1 MPIRHKSTF
10 TKIVEKVESLNRRAE
25 KRGIAPAFSIT
36 VEREFS
42 LRTEG
47 TYEYEDFV
55 EFHIDGVY
63 PAISGYTFVAVVDHA
78 SGGLIFRNP
87 LFTEDIDLTPFADRK
102 VCDHCGTKRQRSKTI
117 LLSDAAGKIIQV
129 GTTCIIDF
137 LGKEAGALEF
147 FAENSGIL
155 GDSDNGG
162 HYMSAPHYATVEI
175 CAIAVKMLS
184 DFGFVKSNTPGS
196 TAAKIMDF
204 VDEHNRSFPRDY
216 DFTVTAEHIEQARQ
230 AIEFIKN
237 SERRG
242 EYQENVFRVLSSSRC
257 EKRVFSF
264 IAAGIR
270 GALADIRKASQS
282 EKTGEKPTVE
292 KTEEKV
298 TVEFPAIGT
307 VIASEEVTIEK
318 IFTFEGMYGAQHI
331 FIMKSS
337 AGVPFVWK
345 TSTFPDV
352 EEGHAYTI
360 KKAKVKAH
368 DDYKGKSQCR
378 LERVSFI
385 L

>member
-10 TKIVEKVESLNRRAE
+10 AKIVEKVESLNRRAE
-25 KRGIAPAFSIT
+25 KRGLAPAFSIT

-42 LRTEG
+42 VRTKG

-63 PAISGYTFVAVVDHA
+63 PAISGYTFAAVVDHA

-87 LFTEDIDLTPFADRK
+87 LFTEDVDLTPFADRK
-102 VCDHCGTKRQRSKTI
+102 ICDHCGTKRQRSKTI

-155 GDSDNGG
+155 GDSDDDG
-162 HYMSAPHYATVEI
+162 HYASSPHYDTVEI
-175 CAIAVKMLS
+175 CSIAVKMLS

-204 VDEHNRSFPRDY
+204 VDDHYRSFPRDY
-216 DFTVTAEHIEQARQ
+216 DFTVTAEHTEQALK

-242 EYQENVFRVLSSSRC
+242 EYQENVFRVMTSGRC
-257 EKRVFSF
+257 EKRVFGF

-270 GALADIRKASQS
+270 GALADIRKASDTKKL
-282 EKTGEKPTVE
+282 EE
-292 KTEEKV
+292 KTEEKI

-307 VIASEEVTIEK
+307 IVANEEVTIEK
-318 IFTFEGMYGAQHI
+318 IFTFEGMYGEQHI

-337 AGVPFVWK
+337 AGIPFVWK

-352 EEGHAYTI
+352 EEGGTYTI

-385 L
+385 LQS

>member
-1 MPIRHKSTF
+1 MPIRHKSNF
-10 TKIVEKVESLNRRAE
+10 SKIVEKVESLNRRAE
-25 KRGIAPAFSIT
+25 KRGLAPAFSIT

-42 LRTEG
+42 VRMKG
-47 TYEYEDFV
+47 NYEYEDFV

-63 PAISGYTFVAVVDHA
+63 PAISGYTFAAVVDHA
-78 SGGLIFRNP
+78 SGGIIFRNP
-87 LFTEDIDLTPFADRK
+87 AFTDDVDLTPFADRN
-102 VCDHCGTKRQRSKTI
+102 VCDHCGTKRKRSKTI

-129 GTTCIIDF
+129 GTSCIIDF

-155 GDSDNGG
+155 GDSDDDG
-162 HYMSAPHYATVEI
+162 HYASSPHYDTVEI
-175 CAIAVKMLS
+175 CAIAVKLIA

-196 TAAKIMDF
+196 TASKIMDF
-204 VDEHNRSFPRDY
+204 VDEHYRSFPRDY
-216 DFTVTAEHIEQARQ
+216 DFTVTAEHIEQAHQ

-237 SERRG
+237 SEHRG
-242 EYQENVFRVLSSSRC
+242 DYQENVFRVMTSGRC

-270 GALADIRKASQS
+270 GALADIRKASDA
-282 EKTGEKPTVE
+282 K
-292 KTEEKV
+292 KTEEKI

-307 VIASEEVTIEK
+307 VIANEEVIVEK

-331 FIMKSS
+331 FIMKSG

-352 EEGHAYTI
+352 EEGGTYII

-385 L
+385 LQK

>member
-10 TKIVEKVESLNRRAE
+10 AKIVEKVESLNRRAE
-25 KRGIAPAFSIT
+25 KRGLAPAFSIT

-42 LRTEG
+42 VRTEG

-55 EFHIDGVY
+55 EFHVDGVY
-63 PAISGYTFVAVVDHA
+63 PAIPGYTFAAVVDHA

-87 LFTEDIDLTPFADRK
+87 LFTEDVDLTPFADRK
-102 VCDHCGTKRQRSKTI
+102 TCDHCGTKRQRSKTI
-117 LLSDAAGKIIQV
+117 LLSDQEGKIIQV

-147 FAENSGIL
+147 FAENSDIL
-155 GDSDNGG
+155 GDSNDDG
-162 HYMSAPHYATVEI
+162 HYASSPHYDTLEI
-175 CAIAVKMLS
+175 CSIAVKMLS

-196 TAAKIMDF
+196 TASKIMDF
-204 VDEHNRSFPRDY
+204 VDEHYRSFPRDY

-242 EYQENVFRVLSSSRC
+242 EYQENVFRVMSSGRC
-257 EKRVFSF
+257 EKRVFGF

-270 GALADIRKASQS
+270 GALADIRKAS
-282 EKTGEKPTVE
+282 EPE

-307 VIASEEVTIEK
+307 VIANDEVTIEK
-318 IFTFEGMYGAQHI
+318 IFTFEGMYGTQHI

-337 AGVPFVWK
+337 AGIPFVWK

-352 EEGHAYTI
+352 EEGGTYTI

>member
-10 TKIVEKVESLNRRAE
+10 AKIVEKVESLNRRAE

-42 LRTEG
+42 VRTKG

-63 PAISGYTFVAVVDHA
+63 PAISGYTFAAVVDHA

-87 LFTEDIDLTPFADRK
+87 LFTEDVDLTPFADRK
-102 VCDHCGTKRQRSKTI
+102 TCDHCGTKRKRSKTI

-129 GTTCIIDF
+129 GTSCIIDF

-155 GDSDNGG
+155 GDSDDDG
-162 HYMSAPHYATVEI
+162 HYASSPHYDTVEI
-175 CAIAVKMLS
+175 CAIACKLIA

-196 TAAKIMDF
+196 TASKIMDF
-204 VDEHNRSFPRDY
+204 VDEHYRSFPRDY
-216 DFTVTAEHIEQARQ
+216 DFTVTAEHIEQAHQ

-242 EYQENVFRVLSSSRC
+242 DYQENVFRVMTSGRC

-270 GALADIRKASQS
+270 GALADIRKASDA
-282 EKTGEKPTVE
+282 K
-292 KTEEKV
+292 KTEEKI

-307 VIASEEVTIEK
+307 VIANEEVIVEK

-331 FIMKSS
+331 FIMKSG

-352 EEGHAYTI
+352 EEGGTYII

-385 L
+385 LQK

>member
-10 TKIVEKVESLNRRAE
+10 AKIVEKVESLNRRAE
-25 KRGIAPAFSIT
+25 KRGLAPAFSIT

-42 LRTEG
+42 VRTKG

-63 PAISGYTFVAVVDHA
+63 PAISGYTFAAVVDHA

-87 LFTEDIDLTPFADRK
+87 LFTEDVDLTPFADRK
-102 VCDHCGTKRQRSKTI
+102 TCDHCGTKRKRSKTI

-129 GTTCIIDF
+129 GTSCIIDF

-155 GDSDNGG
+155 GDSDDDG
-162 HYMSAPHYATVEI
+162 HYASSPHYATVEI
-175 CAIAVKMLS
+175 CSIAVKLIS
-184 DFGFVKSNTPGS
+184 DFGFVKSNTPGG
-196 TAAKIMDF
+196 TAARIMDF
-204 VDEHNRSFPRDY
+204 VDEHYRSFPRDY
-216 DFTVTAEHIEQARQ
+216 DFTVTAEHTEQAIK

-242 EYQENVFRVLSSSRC
+242 EYQENVFRVMTSGRC
-257 EKRVFSF
+257 EKRVFGF

-270 GALADIRKASQS
+270 GALADIRKASDTKKL
-282 EKTGEKPTVE
+282 EE
-292 KTEEKV
+292 KTEEKI

-307 VIASEEVTIEK
+307 IVANEEVTIEK
-318 IFTFEGMYGAQHI
+318 IFTFEGMYGEQHI

-337 AGVPFVWK
+337 AGIPFVWK

-352 EEGHAYTI
+352 EEGGTYTI

-385 L
+385 LQS